1 VIPVEVT
8 QTRWHFM
15 TWPDAFDHWQ
25 TIIGGVFALVAAFGI
40 EIAKALAP
48 DWNSLVPNSE
58 RRPAALS
65 GQFE

>member
-25 TIIGGVFALVAAFGI
+25 TIIGGVFALVAASNREAKIVF
-40 EIAKALAP
+40 IARNVGQPRLAMFFP
-48 DWNSLVPNSE
+48 APNGW
-58 RRPAALS
+58 R
-65 GQFE
+65 